1 MVLKLTDEI
10 IEERLDHLGFGH
22 KQYNDVK
29 QALNSVKNHYNLKF
43 TNDSS
48 EKADFYIYEESTAD
62 GYSLYIATND
72 TNSIDINYD
81 VYYYDSEL
89 GTVLEEHIK
98 SSNLVKDNQNKIFI
112 SDLDASFIEDALFQL
127 FVNLQFEFEE
137 IVINKLLEEGYRE

>member
-1 MVLKLTDEI
+1 MS
-10 IEERLDHLGFGH
+10 RLSIASD
-22 KQYNDVK
+22 NI
-29 QALNSVKNHYNLKF
+29 F
-43 TNDSS
+43 TNL
-48 EKADFYIYEESTAD
+48 
-62 GYSLYIATND
+62 SLIID
-72 TNSIDINYD
+72 VSLFGDPLGLGIFNSIDINYD

-137 IVINKLLEEGYRE
+137 IVINKLLEEGYKE